1 MVLLHGVHVF
11 FTRRVSLDGM
21 YILFNGIPLPCGVQV
36 CFTGMV
42 LRDQVRQTIPPPPSL
57 FLETFGVVKTLWYC
71 VVDNKRLACQIA
83 LTLAL
88 KKKEKRLACQI
99 AHLGPG
105 KAQRPPGFFMFRLD
119 SVNISFESH
128 HVRAVRRLRS
138 NAASAR
144 RLCRNAAPSAPTRL
158 VRMSA
163 ISHVRPNLTSKP
175 A

>member
-71 VVDNKRLACQIA
+71 VVDN
-83 LTLAL
+83 
-88 KKKEKRLACQI
+88 KRLACQI